1 MPSGI
6 RACLLSGRRRGANQP
21 REPPPFSQIRSNQTI
36 MNAWDI
42 LAERGFIYQA
52 TDADAMRKRL
62 GEGPLTFYVGFDPT
76 GNSLHIGHLLPVMA
90 MRWLQSCGHRPI
102 ALVGGGTAMIG
113 DPSGKMEAR
122 PIMTVETIDANVKA
136 LQGQL
141 SRFLDFGEGKA
152 RMVNNGDWLRNLN
165 FIEFMRS
172 IGALFSVNKML
183 TAESVKI
190 RLQTSLS
197 FLEFS
202 YPLLQA
208 FDFHTLCQKYD
219 CLCEF
224 GGQDQWGNIVAGV
237 DLTRRLDA
245 KEVYGATFPLL
256 LKSDGTKFGKTAG
269 GAVWLDANRTSPFEY
284 YQFWRNCEDGEVQR
298 LLGFFTALPMDEVRR
313 LGALPSPQINRA
325 KEILA
330 YEATALVH
338 GHEAAASAFLS
349 AGNQF
354 GFADPNGAIETS
366 SRIAAITGEDAANA
380 IPAIEVT
387 SAELGEGIGV
397 LTLMVKA
404 GLSASNG
411 DARRL
416 VLGGGC
422 YVGDTRITDPRLQ
435 ITAADFAPAGEIMLR
450 AGKKARKR
458 VLLKG

>member
-1 MPSGI
+1 MSS
-6 RACLLSGRRRGANQP
+6 C
-21 REPPPFSQIRSNQTI
+21 PFEDLK
-36 MNAWDI
+36 A
-42 LAERGFIYQA
+42 RGFIYQNTSEEA
-52 TDADAMRKRL
+52 IKQLLA
-62 GEGPLTFYVGFDPT
+62 EGPVYFYAGFDPT
-76 GNSLHIGHLLPVMA
+76 GDSLHVGHLLPVMA
-90 MRWLQSCGHRPI
+90 MRRLQQAGHKPI
-102 ALVGGGTAMIG
+102 VLVGGATGQIG
-113 DPSGKMEAR
+113 DPSGKSEAR
-122 PIMTVETIDANVKA
+122 VILSKEVVAHNAECLRD
-136 LQGQL
+136 QL
-141 SRFLDFGEGKA
+141 SRFISPDDAVFANNAEWFSGMLYLDF
-152 RMVNNGDWLRNLN
+152 LRD
-165 FIEFMRS
+165 
-172 IGALFSVNKML
+172 IGSKFSVNKML